1 MTSPTTSA
9 PTAPHPS
16 DLGIDVR
23 PVAGNIGAEIH
34 GVDLRAELDDA
45 TIAEIRAALHRWKVV
60 FFRDQH
66 IDHAQQVAFGRR
78 FGKLT
83 PAHPHEDTPPEG
95 FAEILPIDSR
105 RYNKQFGLGT
115 ATDLKDIKKRL
126 KATYDTG
133 WHTDV
138 TALVNPP
145 AGSILRAEIVPPY
158 GGDTQWTN
166 LVAAYEGLPEPLQR
180 LADGLRAKHSFGQ
193 TIFEG
198 SEYGKKIK
206 ENPLVAIH
214 PVVRVH
220 PETGE
225 RALFVSPSFTSRD
238 NEIIGFGPRQS
249 RAILDLFYE
258 HISRAEYTVRF
269 RWNPGD
275 IAFWDNRATAHL
287 GPSDVN
293 IAEFDRVLYRVTL
306 VGDVPVGVDG
316 RESEL
321 IAGSPFLAA

>member
-1 MTSPTTSA
+1 MTTETTSVD
-9 PTAPHPS
+9 TA
-16 DLGIDVR
+16 LGIDVR
-23 PVAGNIGAEIH
+23 PVSGHIGAEIH
-34 GVDLRAELDDA
+34 GVDLREDLDDA
-45 TIAEIRAALHRWKVV
+45 IIAEIRAALHRWKVV

-66 IDHAQQVAFGRR
+66 LDHAQQVAFGRR
-78 FGKLT
+78 FGQLT
-83 PAHPHEDTPPEG
+83 PAHPHEDAPPEG
-95 FAEILPIDSR
+95 FPEIFPIDSR
-105 RYNKQFGLGT
+105 RYDKLFGDKNL
-115 ATDLKDIKKRL
+115 KKR
-126 KATYDTG
+126 KVTYDNG

-166 LVAAYEGLPEPLQR
+166 LVAAYEALPEPLQR

-193 TIFEG
+193 PIFEG
-198 SEYGKKIK
+198 SDYGKKIK
-206 ENPLVAIH
+206 ANPLVAIH

-225 RALFVSPSFTSRD
+225 RALFVSPSFTARD

-258 HISRAEYTVRF
+258 QISKPEFTVRF